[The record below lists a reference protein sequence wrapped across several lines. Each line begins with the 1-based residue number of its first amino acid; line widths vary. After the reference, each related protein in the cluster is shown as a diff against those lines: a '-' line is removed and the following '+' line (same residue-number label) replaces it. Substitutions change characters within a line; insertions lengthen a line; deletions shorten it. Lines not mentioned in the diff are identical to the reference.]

1 MSKKEEKPLGFE
13 AALKRLEEIVSRM
26 ESGEADLD
34 AMIAL
39 FEEGQRLTK
48 VCTAKLNEVEKK
60 IEQIAEDSAGNAT
73 VSALPGDYNGSV

>member
-13 AALKRLEEIVSRM
+13 AAMKRLEEIVSCM
-26 ESGEADLD
+26 ESGDADLD

-39 FEEGQRLTK
+39 FEEGQRLVK

-60 IEQIAEDSAGNAT
+60 IEQIAQDGAGGVTVAPFELNAE
-73 VSALPGDYNGSV
+73 G